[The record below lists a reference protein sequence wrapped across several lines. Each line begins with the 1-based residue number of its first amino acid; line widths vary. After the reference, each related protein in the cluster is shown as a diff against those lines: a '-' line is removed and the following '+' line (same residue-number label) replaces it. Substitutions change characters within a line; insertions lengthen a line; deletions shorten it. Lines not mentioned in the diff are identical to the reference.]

1 MIIFLQNIPLDI
13 NQDRLC
19 QYITENVALVHGFRP
34 FLPKIQIEGCEIL
47 EIEDGENSKIE
58 HHGLIYIEEK
68 NLYKTAIKRLQG
80 MRLGERQI
88 EPRLYKERSTVRD
101 RRTLDGDQAKMA
113 IIDRRHTDRR
123 RPNLT
128 CDIIH

>member
-13 NQDRLC
+13 NQDQLC
-19 QYITENVALVHGFRP
+19 QYVTENVKQANGFRP
-34 FLPKIQIEGCEIL
+34 FQPKIQIEDCEIL
-47 EIEDGENSKIE
+47 EIEDGESSTTE
-58 HHGLIYIEEK
+58 HHGLIYIVGK
-68 NLYKTAIKRLQG
+68 SPSHAAIKRLQSIQ
-80 MRLGERQI
+80 LGGRQV

-101 RRTLDGDQAKMA
+101 RRTLEDDQAKMA